1 MERHGVSD
9 KTTDEMDADAAETCP
24 QCGGH
29 NTIVAVGSRVDHP
42 LRLLR
47 RATVTTYIYM
57 CTQCGAVSEV
67 VETRKRHAT
76 D

>member
-1 MERHGVSD
+1 MRGVSN
-9 KTTDEMDADAAETCP
+9 KPTDEMDAAEICP
-24 QCGGH
+24 QCGGR
-29 NTIVAVGSRVDHP
+29 NTIVPVGSRLDHP